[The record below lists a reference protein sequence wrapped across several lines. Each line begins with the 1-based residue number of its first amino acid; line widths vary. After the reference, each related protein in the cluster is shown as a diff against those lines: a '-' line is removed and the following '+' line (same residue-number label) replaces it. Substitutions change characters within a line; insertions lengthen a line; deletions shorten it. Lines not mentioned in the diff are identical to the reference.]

1 MTFEF
6 VWASVITATITGL
19 VGYIFGYV
27 KDTTKEKKEVAK
39 HKHELEL
46 KRETTIQ
53 NLVQQQKELFDQYT
67 NITAQIEGLA
77 KTVEHV
83 TNGEK
88 VLLRDRIIQAC
99 RVFIEKGYVT
109 LSARANIVDM
119 YKWYHEELGG
129 NGLGETYF
137 KRMIALE
144 IIDDGVVTPHIEE

>member
-1 MTFEF
+1 MTIEQ
-6 VWASVITATITGL
+6 VWAVIVTAVVTGL
-19 VGYIFGYV
+19 VGFVFGYV
-27 KDTTKEKKEVAK
+27 KDRAAERKEEEKER
-39 HKHELEL
+39 HEHEI
-46 KRETTIQ
+46 KREQLIE
-53 NLVQQQKELFDQYT
+53 NIIQQQKELFEQY
-67 NITAQIEGLA
+67 NSMNRQIECLTT
-77 KTVEHV
+77 TVEHV

-109 LSARANIVDM
+109 LSARANIIDM